1 MTKYFI
7 SLPLY
12 ERSVQCNNI
21 FTFSVQYDK
30 VDDSKQYNPPFFK
43 LQIQKFLNETILPF
57 TVINNYF
64 NFEIITRKF

>member
-30 VDDSKQYNPPFFK
+30 VDDSKQYTQYKIFEVEVA
-43 LQIQKFLNETILPF
+43 LNLYIF
-57 TVINNYF
+57 
-64 NFEIITRKF
+64 